1 MNELVRLNTND
12 VSKAIP
18 VTDSNIIADKFEVSH
33 ISVVK
38 LIEKYSEDLTRF
50 GKLTSFQMTRDNS
63 QRSSKFY
70 ELNEMQFSLLVMYM
84 KNTKT
89 AREFKIKFVEAFFL
103 MKNELQARSET
114 RYIGK
119 SVRKELTDTIKS
131 KVKEEGSFKRF
142 AYSNYSKLVY
152 KKVLGMTVKKAKEQR
167 GLKEKDNIR
176 NFLTIDELKQVQ
188 ELESKIAYY
197 IEMRTGSSDDDKEVY
212 YEVKKYIEQERED

>member
-18 VTDSNIIADKFEVSH
+18 VTDSNIIAKKFEVSH

-38 LIEKYSEDLTRF
+38 LIEKYSDDLKRF

-84 KNTKT
+84 KNTKI

-103 MKNELQARSET
+103 MKNELQARNET

-119 SVRKELTDTIKS
+119 SVRKSLTDTIKN
-131 KVKEEGSFKRF
+131 KVKEDGNFKRF
-142 AYSNYSKLVY
+142 AYGNYSKLVY

-197 IEMRTGSSDDDKEVY
+197 IEMRTDLTDDDKEVY
-212 YEVKKYIEQERED
+212 TEVKKYIEQERED